1 MELTSKQ
8 RAQLRGLANT
18 IDTIIHIG
26 KDGIGENLVKQ
37 TDDALEARELIKCRV
52 LENAMLSPREA
63 ADALSRAT
71 RSEVVQ
77 VIGTKFVLYRESH
90 SKPREKRIQL
100 VKPSKKRQA

>member
-8 RAQLRGLANT
+8 RAQLRALGNPLEP
-18 IDTIIHIG
+18 IVHIG
-26 KDGIGENLVKQ
+26 KGDLGDNLIRQ
-37 TDDALEARELIKCRV
+37 ADDALEARELIKCRV
-52 LENAMLSPREA
+52 LETSEYSPREA
-63 ADALSRAT
+63 AEALGKAT

-100 VKPSKKRQA
+100 VRKRKT